1 MSRRPRLT
9 GAARVAERRREN
21 LDMFLGVLGFFT
33 ALIFVSTAVAEIR
46 GEASLAKALTL
57 GIFVVLMYVTLRLR
71 RTLHRRASGV
81 DQSPGTGP
89 VRGDVHS

>member
-33 ALIFVSTAVAEIR
+33 VLIFVSTAVAELR
-46 GEASLAKALTL
+46 GEASLAKAVTL

-71 RTLHRRASGV
+71 RTLHRPPGV
-81 DQSPGTGP
+81 DQSPGTGS
-89 VRGDVHS
+89 VRGDIHS